1 MECNLYSKL
10 YKLDTVSLRY
20 FNVYSPDQQANST
33 YATAISNF
41 MQHIRENKSPFIT
54 GNGQQRRDMAHVED
68 IVSANIFAME
78 YNDRFNGKNYD
89 VGTGDNISLNE
100 IKKIVLKYFPDV
112 EFEYVKDRL
121 GEVLQTKANTAPLSN
136 LGWKAKVD
144 IINGIEDCFDKL
156 KKELK

>member
-1 MECNLYSKL
+1 
-10 YKLDTVSLRY
+10 
-20 FNVYSPDQQANST
+20 
-33 YATAISNF
+33 

-112 EFEYVKDRL
+112 EFE
-121 GEVLQTKANTAPLSN
+121 
-136 LGWKAKVD
+136 
-144 IINGIEDCFDKL
+144 
-156 KKELK
+156 